1 MYNSTVASYCKNC
14 GEELDEGISEK
25 ESYTQ
30 KWSDGNAKTDADIN
44 NRSEDGTQIWATVEE
59 PSEEAKQHLEKGL
72 SKVGSKGFD
81 EAIEDIDKATSLHP
95 DYLEAWQE
103 KGIINCLKGDFD
115 EGIRCFEKVISI
127 NPNLFEGW
135 FWKASAYHAKEEYD
149 KVIRC
154 LDKGL
159 SIDPSYSKAWYSKGL
174 AHREKGELKEAMRC
188 LDKAIEKDQEHLDA
202 WYMKGVIHRERGE
215 LKKAEVHL
223 KRAHSID
230 PDDPRV
236 ESELAELEEEMDV
249 VIESG

>member
-14 GEELDEGISEK
+14 EEELDEEDRSQK
-25 ESYTQ
+25 EGYTQ
-30 KWSDGNAKTDADIN
+30 NWCDSCATDPSN
-44 NRSEDGTQIWATVEE
+44 TGSKNEQGTQVWATVEE

-72 SKVGSKGFD
+72 NKVGTEGFD
-81 EAIEDIDKATSLHP
+81 EAIEEIDKATSLQL

-103 KGIINCLKGDFD
+103 KGMINCLKGDFD
-115 EGIRCFEKVISI
+115 EGNRCFEKVISI

-135 FWKASAYHAKEEYD
+135 FWKASAHHAKEEYT

-154 LDKGL
+154 LDKAI

-174 AHREKGELKEAMRC
+174 AHKERGEFKEAMRC

-215 LKKAEVHL
+215 LIKAKDHL
-223 KRAHSID
+223 KTAHSID

-236 ESELAELEEEMDV
+236 GSELAEIEEEMDG
-249 VIESG
+249 SH